1 MSACRDLQCAACHL
15 VIELIDDSFDGGRGD
30 RPLQRLH
37 VDRLGPVD
45 RGHLSQRH
53 VDRTDDRVA
62 HGRVSSQAPGGAS
75 GLSTNARTPTCASA
89 ARSRSAVA
97 LSGAACTMKT
107 STPTEPEDRISPR
120 VPECRGARVDG
131 RGTAV
136 AEPGSA
142 LVEASS
148 LSVTLVPEAP
158 MRDAAAERSEIDRA
172 IEGKT
177 LCSAFAETV
186 ARRGDAEAL
195 VGKARDGTTRS
206 YSWNQVRDRV
216 REVALGLHA
225 LGVAP
230 GSFGV
235 IMGRNRPEYVI
246 ADLGAVHAGATPV
259 GLYNTLAPEQVS
271 YIANHCDARV
281 AIVED
286 AGFLAK
292 FQAVRAELPK
302 LERIVLLEGDSDDPS
317 VTTWDQLLA
326 TGRAEHARD
335 PQAFDRLWQ
344 AVKPDD
350 VLTLI
355 YTSGTTG
362 PPKGV
367 IDTHRTA
374 LWVLESMRRAAPPD
388 DDDRVIS
395 YLPLAHAADRFLIY
409 YATMVSGNTAVFCSE
424 VTQILQTMIEVRPT
438 SFGGVPRIWE
448 KLHAGLTSAITN
460 EPDEPRRRMVLG
472 ALEVGRA
479 VVALEQRGEP
489 VPAALAQQRAMVEP
503 IFAAIRARIG
513 LDRARYTVTGAAP
526 TPREVLEFFHAIG
539 IRIADVWGMSEI
551 AVVGSRNPAE
561 RIKIG
566 SIGTALPGVELRL
579 APDGELQVRGGMVMR
594 GYYKDPQK
602 TAETIDQ
609 DGWLSTGDIAKVDAD
624 GYYTI
629 VDRKKELIITAGGKN
644 ISPSNLESLLK
655 AHPLIGQ
662 ACVIGDN
669 RAYLTAL
676 IVLDGQVA
684 PAWAAAHGI
693 ATPAIAELAAHP
705 EVQADIARAVAA
717 VNEHVSRV
725 ESIRKWTILP
735 TEWTAESEELTPT
748 LKLKRR
754 VIHDK
759 YVKAIA
765 AMYGGVD
772 DPLDASA
779 AP

>member
-1 MSACRDLQCAACHL
+1 
-15 VIELIDDSFDGGRGD
+15 
-30 RPLQRLH
+30 
-37 VDRLGPVD
+37 
-45 RGHLSQRH
+45 
-53 VDRTDDRVA
+53 
-62 HGRVSSQAPGGAS
+62 
-75 GLSTNARTPTCASA
+75 
-89 ARSRSAVA
+89 
-97 LSGAACTMKT
+97 
-107 STPTEPEDRISPR
+107 
-120 VPECRGARVDG
+120 
-131 RGTAV
+131 
-136 AEPGSA
+136 
-142 LVEASS
+142 
-148 LSVTLVPEAP
+148 
-158 MRDAAAERSEIDRA
+158 MRDAAAQRTDIDRT

-177 LCSAFAETV
+177 LCSAFADTV

-195 VGKARDGTTRS
+195 VGKTRDGTLRP
-206 YSWNQVRDRV
+206 YSWNQLREAV

-225 LGVAP
+225 LGIAP

-235 IMGRNRPEYVI
+235 IMARNRPEYVI
-246 ADLGAVHAGATPV
+246 ADLGVVHAGATPV
-259 GLYNTLAPEQVS
+259 GVYNTLAPEQVR

-302 LERIVLLEGDSDDPS
+302 LERIVLLEGESEDPS
-317 VTTWDQLLA
+317 VITWDQLLA

-335 PQAFDRLWQ
+335 PLLFDRLWQ

-374 LWVLESMRRAAPPD
+374 LWILESMKRVVPPD

-409 YATMVSGNTAVFCSE
+409 YATGTSGHTAVFCSE
-424 VTQILQTMIEVRPT
+424 VSQILQTMLEVRPT
-438 SFGGVPRIWE
+438 TFGGVPRIWE
-448 KLHAGLTSAITN
+448 KLHAGLTSAITK
-460 EPDEPRRRMVLG
+460 EPDEQKRRMVLG
-472 ALEVGRA
+472 ALEIGRA

-503 IFAAIRARIG
+503 IFTAIRAKIG
-513 LDRARYTVTGAAP
+513 LDRAKYTVTGAAP

-551 AVVGSRNPAE
+551 AVVGTRNPAD

-566 SIGTALPGVELRL
+566 SIGTPLPGVELRL

-594 GYYKDPQK
+594 GYYKDPEK
-602 TAETIDQ
+602 TAETIDR
-609 DGWLSTGDIAKVDAD
+609 DGWLSTGDIATVDAD

-655 AHPLIGQ
+655 AHPLVGQ

-669 RAYLTAL
+669 RNYLTAL
-676 IVLDGQVA
+676 VVLDGQVA
-684 PAWAAAHGI
+684 PAWAAAHGV
-693 ATPAIAELAAHP
+693 ATPTIAALAAHP

-717 VNEHVSRV
+717 VNERVSRV

-735 TEWTAESEELTPT
+735 TEWTPESEELTPT

-754 VIHDK
+754 VILEK
-759 YVKAIA
+759 YATEIA
-765 AMYGGVD
+765 AMYAGSD
-772 DPLDASA
+772 DRHDA
-779 AP
+779 